1 MTQTHQKDG
10 REVET
15 GGTVYSHQAK
25 KGERWEHREEEEK
38 LMLVVT
44 TKSDRH
50 IQQDV
55 LRELRWDSR
64 VADADVVVEV
74 DGGIVTLTGTADS
87 YAKRL
92 AAREAAHRVSGVLDV
107 AEDIEVKSPG
117 SPGRNDTEI
126 ARAVRAALTWD
137 AFVPEEKI
145 RSTVTDGFVTL
156 EGDVSTLRERQ
167 DAEAAIRNLAG
178 VQGVRNRILVAAV
191 KADPEKLRES
201 IERGPRASGGAGGGT
216 HPRPR
221 RGRHRCSRRKSPDLD
236 GETGD
241 PRSRQPRLRRER
253 SQRQAQGQPLGL
265 TPVRPHPEAART
277 RGGTLT
283 AAGSVRPLFL

>member
-1 MTQTHQKDG
+1 
-10 REVET
+10 
-15 GGTVYSHQAK
+15 
-25 KGERWEHREEEEK
+25 
-38 LMLVVT
+38 MLVVT

-191 KADPEKLRES
+191 KADPVKLRES
-201 IERGPRASGGAGGGT
+201 IEEALERRAEREAERIRVRVEDGTVVLEGKVRTWTEKQAILGAVSHAPGV
-216 HPRPR
+216 
-221 RGRHRCSRRKSPDLD
+221 KEVKDK
-236 GETGD
+236 
-241 PRSRQPRLRRER
+241 
-253 SQRQAQGQPLGL
+253 L
-265 TPVRPHPEAART
+265 TVNPWD
-277 RGGTLT
+277 
-283 AAGSVRPLFL
+283 